1 MILGLDHL
9 AIAVAD
15 PDAAISELASF
26 LGLSPGVSGGRHPT
40 WGTRNRLLWL
50 GDTFVELV
58 TVADTRLAERSWLGR
73 ATLEALAAGRTASI
87 CWAISTDDLDLDR
100 SQMNANGASLGP
112 PIAGERRRPDG
123 RTVRWRLALPAEVT
137 LERPFL
143 IEHDLSAAEWT
154 ADDRAERAESPAR
167 VVSLELPV
175 DGFEGFA
182 ATAGAIELGEQKVSA
197 AGAARSVPTIVIA
210 HNARSA
216 DAAELL
222 GCRWV
227 LV

>member
-26 LGLSPGVSGGRHPT
+26 LGLSPGVSGGRHPS

-58 TVADTRLAERSWLGR
+58 TIADTRLAERSWLGR
-73 ATLEALAAGRTASI
+73 ATLEALAAGPTAI
-87 CWAISTDDLDLDR
+87 CWAISTDDLDLER
-100 SQMNANGASLGP
+100 SQMNVYGASLGP

-123 RTVRWRLALPAEVT
+123 RTVRWRLALPVEVS

-154 ADDRAERAESPAR
+154 GDERAERAAGPAR
-167 VVSLELPV
+167 VVSLDLPV

-182 ATAGAIELGEQKVSA
+182 APAGAVELGEQRVSA
-197 AGAARSVPTIVIA
+197 AGAAASVPTIVIV
-210 HNARSA
+210 HIARSA
-216 DAAELL
+216 NSAELL
-222 GCRWV
+222 GARWV
-227 LV
+227 LE